1 MAMGKA
7 FVLMCV
13 LALVVAQ
20 ESTDFYPI
28 PNTSTTDLPEFVEN
42 QFVLMVWQVLFY
54 GTQVDQEFI
63 TTSESCYTQFLDV
76 SVFVNQTGQPSLS
89 VDDPNDTDY
98 TLWYWTEV
106 RDVDFNFYRDLIVEY
121 TRDIELGRCVTGESI
136 VVNLTEVPSQLVTDI
151 DAPVPFW
158 AIYIIIGVLMVAFG
172 GALAFLW
179 WREIK
184 KPAYEITQYVEAIT
198 AKET

>member
-63 TTSESCYTQFLDV
+63 ITSESCYTQFLDV
-76 SVFVNQTGQPSLS
+76 DVNVNQTGQPSES
-89 VDDPNDTDY
+89 VNDVNDTDY
-98 TLWYWTEV
+98 MLWYWVEV

-121 TRDIELGRCVTGESI
+121 TRDIELGRCITDQSI
-136 VVNLTEVPSQLVTDI
+136 VVNLTEVPSQLVVDI

-179 WREIK
+179 WREMK
-184 KPAYEITQYVEAIT
+184 KPAYEITEYVEAIT
-198 AKET
+198 AKAT